1 MEGGAG
7 RFGFLVIDLKSNN
20 RIQRR
25 PSLVKEEE
33 TKKMTPIVVGE
44 EIIEANNDAIITT
57 TGDEDL

>member
-7 RFGFLVIDLKSNN
+7 RFGFPVIDLKAN